1 MPVVSPM
8 TTDYT
13 NVALGD
19 VVGWAPTSDTFA
31 YNFNYCDGGNQF
43 LPPANGTIK
52 PSGGDGN
59 TAAIKGLLDGEY
71 DALYIYADQLHNI
84 INSKDPSVAGGFGT
98 TFAYIHTG
106 LDQWSINGTTLA
118 ISKRGSGLKQV
129 LDPCIAAVQRPTP
142 QGCSIPPTPYCTPH
156 PSPREP
162 HGNSKSPPSP
172 PSRLRLCP
180 PRATPWQSHSSFSPA
195 RASTHASPP
204 LPCLACLQLVETQT
218 YQDICTSHFPA
229 SRCINNPAAS
239 GPTLFYDNK
248 MNERTDAYACADG
261 YCTCSASSA

>member
-129 LDPCIAAVQRPTP
+129 LDPCIAAVQRPSTP

-156 PSPREP
+156 PSPRP
-162 HGNSKSPPSP
+162 GLYRGGGP
-172 PSRLRLCP
+172 RL
-180 PRATPWQSHSSFSPA
+180 A
-195 RASTHASPP
+195 
-204 LPCLACLQLVETQT
+204 
-218 YQDICTSHFPA
+218 
-229 SRCINNPAAS
+229 AAS
-239 GPTLFYDNK
+239 GP
-248 MNERTDAYACADG
+248 DG
-261 YCTCSASSA
+261 

>member
-162 HGNSKSPPSP
+162 HGNSKCPPPHASACAPLAPHLGSPTPLSPPRARQLTRPPPSP
-172 PSRLRLCP
+172 
-180 PRATPWQSHSSFSPA
+180 ASPA
-195 RASTHASPP
+195 CSSSRRRPTRIFAPPTSPRRGASTTRQQAG
-204 LPCLACLQLVETQT
+204 
-218 YQDICTSHFPA
+218 
-229 SRCINNPAAS
+229 R
-239 GPTLFYDNK
+239 
-248 MNERTDAYACADG
+248 R
-261 YCTCSASSA
+261 SSTITR

>member
-84 INSKDPSVAGGFGT
+84 INS
-98 TFAYIHTG
+98 
-106 LDQWSINGTTLA
+106 
-118 ISKRGSGLKQV
+118 
-129 LDPCIAAVQRPTP
+129 
-142 QGCSIPPTPYCTPH
+142 
-156 PSPREP
+156 
-162 HGNSKSPPSP
+162 
-172 PSRLRLCP
+172 
-180 PRATPWQSHSSFSPA
+180 
-195 RASTHASPP
+195 
-204 LPCLACLQLVETQT
+204 
-218 YQDICTSHFPA
+218 
-229 SRCINNPAAS
+229 
-239 GPTLFYDNK
+239 
-248 MNERTDAYACADG
+248 
-261 YCTCSASSA
+261 